1 MSELLKNYSSF
12 HVYLAGPI
20 DFLDDSGKGYRSE
33 LTKKLLKIGLK
44 KQMILDPTN
53 KPVTYEGYTD
63 FDTEKD
69 HYHSLRKHGQWDELE
84 KLCQMTMH
92 VDLRLVDKS
101 DLIIAVLDP
110 TVPMFGTIHEIVQA
124 RLQKKPVVLIDPRGL
139 EGTSIWAIG
148 LVGYKRIF
156 TTIDKSI
163 DYLKDIFNGTL
174 ATDDT
179 EWLFLSFKDK
189 TCPNS

>member
-20 DFLDDSGKGYRSE
+20 DFLDDAGKGFRNE
-33 LTKKLLKIGLK
+33 LKKKLAKIGVNGN
-44 KQMILDPTN
+44 MILDPTD
-53 KPVTYEGYTD
+53 KPVTYDGYID

-69 HYHSLRKHGQWDELE
+69 HYYSLRKHRQWDELE

-101 DLIIAVLDP
+101 DLIIAVIDS

-124 RLQKKPVVLIDPRGL
+124 RQQKKPVVLIDSRGR

-156 TTIDKSI
+156 KSI
-163 DYLKDIFNGTL
+163 DEAVDYLKDIFNGTL
-174 ATDDT
+174 NTDDT

-189 TCPNS
+189 K